1 MTAETTTTTL
11 NDLVHTE
18 FIEPMF
24 LDYAH
29 DHVVA
34 TRFLKRWSLVG
45 KTTNK
50 YQVPRWES
58 DMGTVGDNA
67 SGVDTEYDATAGTD
81 ISSNTELSSASV
93 TFTPS
98 EYGFK
103 HTLIDDVFEDSVVA
117 SELMSMIVSNAARI
131 IQTAVEADVVA
142 LFAGLSSAQG
152 VSGSDLTIAQALA
165 AADGIYDRGCR
176 APNGLVYVLDDQQY
190 TDLRNA
196 VVATGANPAQY
207 AMAADSVIGAR
218 AADNHGL
225 SGDDTPRMWFK
236 GYPVYS
242 TGLCATA
249 NTAADVVG
257 SCFTPTGPQND
268 AFVTFALVDK
278 RPFRVGIE
286 RDESLRASEVVFTTR
301 LAVGE
306 ATDESGTEITTDA
319 P

>member
-1 MTAETTTTTL
+1 MSAETTTTTL
-11 NDLVHTE
+11 NDLVNTE

-50 YQVPRWES
+50 YQVPRFQS

-81 ISSNTELSSASV
+81 ISSNTQLDTDSV
-93 TFTPS
+93 TFTPA

-103 HTLIDDVFEDSVVA
+103 HTIVDDVFEDSILA
-117 SELMSMIVSNAARI
+117 SEMMSMIVSNAARI

-142 LFAGLSSAQG
+142 LFASLSNVVG
-152 VSGSDLTIAQALA
+152 VSGADLTIAQALA
-165 AADGIYDRGCR
+165 AADNIYDRGCR

-196 VVATGANPAQY
+196 CVATNNQWAQY
-207 AMAADSVIGAR
+207 PGAADRLLGVD
-218 AADNHGL
+218 AAPNHGL
-225 SGDDTPRMWFK
+225 SGDETPRMIFR

-257 SCFTPTGPQND
+257 ACFTPTGPQND
-268 AFVTFALVDK
+268 PFVTFALVDK
-278 RPFRVGIE
+278 RPFRVATE
-286 RDESLRASEVVFTTR
+286 RDESLRATEIVFTTR

-306 ATDESGTEITTDA
+306 ATDASGSDITTDA

>member
-1 MTAETTTTTL
+1 MAAETTVTTL
-11 NDLVHTE
+11 NDLVHTQ
-18 FIEPMF
+18 FIDPMF
-24 LDYAH
+24 LDYSH

-34 TRFLKRWSLVG
+34 SRFLKRYSLIG
-45 KTTNK
+45 KSALA

-67 SGVDTEYDATAGTD
+67 SGVDTEFDATAATD
-81 ISSNTELSSASV
+81 ISSNTELSTAGV
-93 TFTPS
+93 TFTPV

-103 HTLIDDVFEDSVVA
+103 HTIVDDVFEDSVNA
-117 SELMSMIVSNAARI
+117 GELMSMIISNAARI
-131 IQTAVEADVVA
+131 IQTAIEADVVA
-142 LFAGLSSAQG
+142 LFAGLATAVG
-152 VSGSDLTIAQALA
+152 VSTADLTIAQAIA

-190 TDLRNA
+190 ADLRNA
-196 VVATGANPAQY
+196 CIASGANPATY
-207 AMAADSVIGAR
+207 SMAADSLLGAR

-249 NTAADVVG
+249 NSSADVVG
-257 SCFTPTGPQND
+257 AAFTPTGPQND
-268 AFVTFALVDK
+268 AFVTFAMVDK
-278 RPFRVGIE
+278 RPFRAAVE
-286 RDESLRASEVVFTTR
+286 RDESLRASEIVFSTR
-301 LAVGE
+301 VATGE
-306 ATDESGTEITTDA
+306 ATDDSGTEITTDA